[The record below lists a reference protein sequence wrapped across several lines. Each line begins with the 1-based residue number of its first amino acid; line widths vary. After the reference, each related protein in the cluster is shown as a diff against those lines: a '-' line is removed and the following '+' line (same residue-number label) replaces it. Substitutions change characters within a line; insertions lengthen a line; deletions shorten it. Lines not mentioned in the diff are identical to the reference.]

1 MEHLDVRS
9 PYVVDTRELGRRP
22 GLSRPLSRTVP
33 APAELGTEVIGV
45 PEGSELRLDLL
56 LESVVEGVL
65 VSGTISGRATG
76 ECVRCL
82 DPVERPV
89 DVRVQELY
97 AYPGTA
103 SAEDEELL
111 ELHGD
116 LLDLEPLI
124 RDAVVPSL
132 PFQPVCTEDC
142 PGLCSQCGAR
152 LVDDPLH
159 GHDDSDPRWAA
170 LRQLVA
176 STPTDPSETPSSPSQ
191 TQHSPNTPDE
201 RPAGPENPR
210 S

>member
-22 GLSRPLSRTVP
+22 GLSRPLHRTVP
-33 APAELGTEVIGV
+33 APADLGTEVIGV
-45 PEGSELRLDLL
+45 PEGSDLRLELL

-65 VSGTISGRATG
+65 VSGDAHGEAVG

-82 DPVERPV
+82 DPVERSV

-97 AYPGTA
+97 AYPGAA
-103 SAEDEELL
+103 SADDEDLMELQ
-111 ELHGD
+111 GD
-116 LLDLEPLI
+116 LLDLEPVL

-132 PFQPVCTEDC
+132 PFQPVCTVDC
-142 PGLCSQCGAR
+142 PGLCSQCGVR

-159 GHDDSDPRWAA
+159 DHDDSDPRWAA
-170 LRQLVA
+170 LRQLAA
-176 STPTDPSETPSSPSQ
+176 STPTDGSTSQ
-191 TQHSPNTPDE
+191 NTTDE
-201 RPAGPENPR
+201 RPAGPDNPR